1 MNCQVSVIVND
12 VKPYQKAAGNTSEAN
27 YSSWNYI
34 LTPHY
39 TSIKQG
45 INKLTAKLSCND
57 NFMNVTKFY
66 SINITG
72 VKSTYAFKISVAK
85 TNRTKN
91 EIATPLQAKQ
101 FTTASTALPVKQLSS
116 SVNGILTRTGII
128 SARAAEQDAPR
139 SDTNSTTVQS
149 EKHHHL
155 RTTTTE
161 ETRTVSAEAHLKKH
175 HQEKTA
181 TPTTAVNSPIA
192 ISTTW
197 SGVGNVAIPPTINGT
212 IGKVTIP
219 KQAVAGLGLNNT
231 IGQQQQSNANTP
243 FVFGPQSSPSRSF
256 VLNNN
261 HQSLQPSPIAN
272 PGPNQV
278 VVAGSPVI
286 LNGSGS
292 RAPGGIILSYSWRQI
307 PTNAVIT
314 LSGVGTPVW
323 EFTAPNVSADTLLR
337 FQLNVTDNLGQTGTS
352 IVNILDKPGF
362 TFNTPPRTPI
372 MKSPY
377 ATEIM
382 KSPYASSRYATEH
395 PSINLNKVPTT
406 NPTIPPPLIPPVNS
420 QFSPQAYNGAQTPFH
435 GYPPIA
441 NAGHDQV
448 VNANSIVT
456 LVGSLSKDPNGE
468 PLSYHWTQI
477 GGSQAT
483 TLSVANT
490 PVWEFTAPNVASDTK
505 LTFQLTVTDSH
516 GLSDSGR
523 VVVLVLAPAR

>member
-181 TPTTAVNSPIA
+181 TPTKRLTA
-192 ISTTW
+192 
-197 SGVGNVAIPPTINGT
+197 
-212 IGKVTIP
+212 
-219 KQAVAGLGLNNT
+219 
-231 IGQQQQSNANTP
+231 QS
-243 FVFGPQSSPSRSF
+243 
-256 VLNNN
+256 
-261 HQSLQPSPIAN
+261 QSLQH
-272 PGPNQV
+272 
-278 VVAGSPVI
+278 
-286 LNGSGS
+286 
-292 RAPGGIILSYSWRQI
+292 
-307 PTNAVIT
+307 
-314 LSGVGTPVW
+314 GV
-323 EFTAPNVSADTLLR
+323 E
-337 FQLNVTDNLGQTGTS
+337 
-352 IVNILDKPGF
+352 
-362 TFNTPPRTPI
+362 
-372 MKSPY
+372 
-377 ATEIM
+377 
-382 KSPYASSRYATEH
+382 
-395 PSINLNKVPTT
+395 
-406 NPTIPPPLIPPVNS
+406 
-420 QFSPQAYNGAQTPFH
+420 
-435 GYPPIA
+435 
-441 NAGHDQV
+441 
-448 VNANSIVT
+448 
-456 LVGSLSKDPNGE
+456 
-468 PLSYHWTQI
+468 
-477 GGSQAT
+477 
-483 TLSVANT
+483 
-490 PVWEFTAPNVASDTK
+490 
-505 LTFQLTVTDSH
+505 
-516 GLSDSGR
+516 
-523 VVVLVLAPAR
+523 